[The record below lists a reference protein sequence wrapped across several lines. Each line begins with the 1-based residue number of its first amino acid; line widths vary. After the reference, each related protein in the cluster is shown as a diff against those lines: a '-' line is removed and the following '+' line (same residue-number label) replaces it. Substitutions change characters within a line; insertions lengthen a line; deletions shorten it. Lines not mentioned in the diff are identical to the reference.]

1 MSLHVNKI
9 GGTGP
14 NGEDVVADIHSH
26 GKYEQQYSNN
36 DFSKTDTDDNDAQ
49 GIDGYVS
56 TPNGSLQIRP

>member
-36 DFSKTDTDDNDAQ
+36 DFSTANNAVKSKKA
-49 GIDGYVS
+49 G
-56 TPNGSLQIRP
+56 